1 MFSIELIV
9 FRNYKTIRTK
19 SPRQWDQTQWLAWIH
34 WPWGGF
40 QMVKLIN
47 LRALKFKTRIVC
59 SEKKKTV
66 FERFPKFPISVS
78 EFFRF
83 RSPSASEKKPKMSVT
98 EFFTEAAFICCHH
111 RFHRRA
117 INFRCEMYRSSGW
130 RGRGGEFSL
139 ARSNYN
145 LAQLVTRAGTSDR
158 GSLVAL
164 HRFVSW

>member
-83 RSPSASEKKPKMSVT
+83 RSPSASEKNRKCRWPNFSPKLRSSVVI
-98 EFFTEAAFICCHH
+98 AGFI
-111 RFHRRA
+111 A
-117 INFRCEMYRSSGW
+117 INFRWEMYRGSGW

-139 ARSNYN
+139 ARYNYN
-145 LAQLVTRAGTSDR
+145 LDQLVKRAGTSDR
-158 GSLVAL
+158 SSLVAL